1 MQSLSKPLRA
11 LFLGV
16 ALVSVMLACVS
27 YLLLN
32 EIRRPAGDSNELVVF
47 VVEPGESTNAIATKL
62 ADEQMIRFPLLFSN
76 LVRAQNLDSS
86 LKAGTYNLTR
96 DMTMSQII
104 SALQVSPSFAEVTLT
119 IIEGMRR
126 EEIAEAVGSAG
137 FASIDAPSFLAATAD
152 GATFKERHFLLNGL
166 PAETSLEGYLFP
178 DTYRFRQSA
187 TTDEVINAMLDNFD
201 QKYASFET
209 EVQVER
215 TVHEIVT
222 MASIVQRE
230 ATRTAE
236 MPQIAAVFWNRLK
249 PEFAGETGNGKLQSD
264 PTLQYVLGTPAK
276 WWPNVNTLTLDEI
289 NNNLDPYNTRVQAG
303 LPPGP
308 ISAPGLAALEAAA
321 KPDQTASYLYFVAS
335 CTDPGAHNFATT
347 FAEFQTLEQ
356 AYLACAPAS

>member
-1 MQSLSKPLRA
+1 MQSFSKPLRA
-11 LFLGV
+11 LFLGM

-27 YLLLN
+27 YLLLT

-62 ADEQMIRFPLLFSN
+62 ADEKLIRFPLLFSN
-76 LVRAQNLDSS
+76 LVRSQELDGS

-104 SALQVSPSFAEVTLT
+104 SALQVSPSFAEVSLT

-126 EEIAEAVGSAG
+126 EQIAALVDNAG
-137 FASIDAPSFLAATAD
+137 FASIDAESFLAATAD
-152 GATFKERHFLLNGL
+152 GATFKERHFLLNTL
-166 PAETSLEGYLFP
+166 PDGASLEGYLFP
-178 DTYRFRQSA
+178 DTYRFREGA

-201 QKYASFET
+201 GKYATFET
-209 EVQVER
+209 TIQV
-215 TVHEIVT
+215 TQNVHEIVT

-264 PTLQYVLGTPAK
+264 PSLQYVLGTPAN

-289 NNNLDPYNTRVQAG
+289 NGNTDPYNTRVQPG

-321 KPDQTASYLYFVAS
+321 KPDQAATYLYFVAS
-335 CTDPGAHNFATT
+335 CTDPGAHNFATS
-347 FAEFQTLEQ
+347 FAEFQALEQ
-356 AYLACAPAS
+356 EYLACAPAS